1 MSQLRGPL
9 DAVLSS
15 ICFGLAPF
23 FAKKALLMGIHPLY
37 GVAIGTVTGIGV
49 NALFIFFTGQTR
61 SLVSMKRSGLKFALL
76 ASGCN
81 TVAVVTYYW
90 AMSLGKVALVVPIT
104 CIYPFFTML
113 VTYLF
118 MRKSEVIDFW
128 TALGTLM
135 IIVGIILTV

>member
-1 MSQLRGPL
+1 MSQVRGPL
-9 DAVLSS
+9 DATLSS
-15 ICFGLAPF
+15 VCFGLAPF

-37 GVAIGTVTGIGV
+37 GVAIGTVTGIAV
-49 NALFIFFTGQTR
+49 NVLFIFCTGQAR
-61 SLVSMKRSGLKFALL
+61 GLVTMKREGIKFALL

-81 TVAVVTYYW
+81 TVAILTYYW

-118 MRKSEVIDFW
+118 MRKSEVIDRW